1 MTLSASFL
9 SSVAFAWRASKAAA
23 LAPLTHAAAQA
34 GWFEKLSDQEYDFG
48 KVLFTQ
54 NSRRYQLNCKLCQY
68 MPRNVFNRLI
78 RF

>member
-1 MTLSASFL
+1 MMFSDSFL
-9 SSVAFAWRASKAAA
+9 PSVAFAWRASRVAA

-34 GWFEKLSDQEYDFG
+34 GWFEKLSGQEYDFG

-54 NSRRYQLNCKLCQY
+54 SSRRYH
-68 MPRNVFNRLI
+68 